1 MNKLKNS
8 LRLKGIGASWGIA
21 LGKATIIVPKANEI
35 ENIQEND
42 PQKALQLARET
53 ALRLLDELAG
63 EENSQGEITDI
74 ITAHKLMVEGII
86 EEASELIKQGE
97 SVVKAISLA
106 TEKYVQLLKSSESAL
121 IQSRAD
127 DLEDIKNMLLMSLSG
142 YETKKIDN
150 ESIIILPE
158 LYPSQVLIYAKMGIR
173 GIVAEKGSYT
183 SHAAIIA
190 RALEIPTVLGVPGI
204 IQTVMEG
211 DVVIVDGFLGEV
223 IINPDERIIEEYLKK
238 KESFEILKEKFKDIG
253 DEVVFTKD
261 GRKILVTA
269 NVGNEDDLNA
279 AIKNGCDGVGLFRLE
294 FYYMNRTSPPS
305 EEDLANLFT
314 KFVKKLGNKP
324 LTIRLLDIGG
334 DKEIPYLQF
343 PKESNPFL
351 GVRGVR
357 YLFKRQEILEEQI
370 KAILIA
376 SKDTSGNIR
385 IMVPMVSRL
394 EEITRLKEILK
405 NLFTDIPSNIKIGI
419 MAEVPS
425 IVFMIEKITKEVD
438 FISIGTNDLT
448 QYIFAADRTNE
459 NVSYL
464 YDDMHPAVLRAISEI
479 SEKSQKVG
487 VEVDVCGELASNPL
501 AVLILVGL
509 GINELSVSP
518 TRIPLIKWIVKNIS
532 YEEASQLA
540 KVALNL
546 NNGEEVREKAR
557 IFFREKLG
565 VELPF

>member
-1 MNKLKNS
+1 MKEP

-21 LGKATIIVPKANEI
+21 FGKATIIVPKANEI
-35 ENIQEND
+35 ENIQERD
-42 PQKALQLARET
+42 PKKALQLAKEKT
-53 ALRLLDELAG
+53 LRLLDTLIG
-63 EENSQGEITDI
+63 EERSQREIADI
-74 ITAHKLMVEGII
+74 INAHKLMVEGIV
-86 EEASELIKQGE
+86 EEASELIKHGE
-97 SVVKAISLA
+97 SVINAISLA
-106 TEKYVQLLKSSESAL
+106 AKKYVELLKSSESAL

-142 YETKKIDN
+142 YETKKIEN
-150 ESIIILPE
+150 ESIVILPE
-158 LYPSQVLIYAKMGIR
+158 LYPSQVLIYAKMGVC

-204 IQTVMEG
+204 TQTVMDG

-223 IINPDERIIEEYLKK
+223 IVNPNEKMIEEYLKK

-261 GRKILVTA
+261 GRRILVTA
-269 NVGNEDDLNA
+269 NVGSEDDLNV

-294 FYYMNRTSPPS
+294 FYYINRTSPPS
-305 EEDLANLFT
+305 REDLANLFT

-351 GVRGVR
+351 GVRGIR
-357 YLFKRQEILEEQI
+357 YLFKHQEILEEQI
-370 KAILIA
+370 KAILMV
-376 SKDTSGNIR
+376 SKETGGNIR
-385 IMVPMVSRL
+385 IMAPMISRL
-394 EEITRLKEILK
+394 EEITKLKEILK
-405 NLFTDIPSNIKIGI
+405 DLPMDSPANIKIGI

-425 IVFMIEKITKEVD
+425 VVFMIEKITKEVD

-479 SEKSQKVG
+479 SEKSQKAG
-487 VEVDVCGELASNPL
+487 VEVDVCGELASNPP
-501 AVLILVGL
+501 AVPILVGL
-509 GINELSVSP
+509 GISELSVSP
-518 TRIPLIKWIVKNIS
+518 TRIPLVKWIVKSIS

-557 IFFREKLG
+557 TFFREKLG

>member
-1 MNKLKNS
+1 MKEP

-21 LGKATIIVPKANEI
+21 FGKATIIVPKANEI
-35 ENIQEND
+35 ENIQEED
-42 PQKALQLARET
+42 PKKALQLAKDKT
-53 ALRLLDELAG
+53 LRLLDTLIR
-63 EENSQGEITDI
+63 EEKSQREIADI
-74 ITAHKLMVEGII
+74 INAHKLMVEGII
-86 EEASELIKQGE
+86 EEASELVKHGE
-97 SVVKAISLA
+97 SVVNAISLA
-106 TEKYVQLLKSSESAL
+106 AEKYVKLLKSSESAL

-142 YETKKIDN
+142 YETKKIKN
-150 ESIIILPE
+150 ESIVILPE
-158 LYPSQVLIYAKMGIR
+158 LYPSQVLIYAKMGVR

-204 IQTVMEG
+204 TQTVMDD

-223 IINPDERIIEEYLKK
+223 IINPDEKMIREYLKK

-253 DEVVFTKD
+253 DEIVFTKD
-261 GRKILVTA
+261 GRRILVTA
-269 NVGNEDDLNA
+269 NVGNEDDLNV

-294 FYYMNRTSPPS
+294 FYYINRMSPPS
-305 EEDLANLFT
+305 REDLAKLFT

-343 PKESNPFL
+343 PKENNPFL
-351 GVRGVR
+351 GVRGIR
-357 YLFKRQEILEEQI
+357 YLFKHQEILEEQI
-370 KAILIA
+370 KAILMV
-376 SKDTSGNIR
+376 SKETGGNIR
-385 IMVPMVSRL
+385 IMAPMISRL
-394 EEITRLKEILK
+394 EEITKLKEILK
-405 NLFTDIPSNIKIGI
+405 DLSMDSPANIKIGI

-425 IVFMIEKITKEVD
+425 VVFMIEKITKEVD

-464 YDDMHPAVLRAISEI
+464 YDDIHPAVLRAISEI
-479 SEKSQKVG
+479 SEKSQKAS

-501 AVLILVGL
+501 AVPILVGL

-518 TRIPLIKWIVKNIS
+518 TRIPLVKWIVKSIS

-557 IFFREKLG
+557 TFFREKLG

>member
-1 MNKLKNS
+1 MKKP
-8 LRLKGIGASWGIA
+8 LRLKGLGASWGITF
-21 LGKATIIVPKANEI
+21 GKATIIVPKVDEI
-35 ENIQEND
+35 ENIQERD
-42 PQKALQLARET
+42 PKKALQLAKERT
-53 ALRLLDELAG
+53 LQLLNTLVG
-63 EENSQGEITDI
+63 EDKFQGEIADI
-74 ITAHKLMVEGII
+74 IDAHKLMVEAIV

-97 SVVKAISLA
+97 SIINAISL
-106 TEKYVQLLKSSESAL
+106 TTKKYVELLKSSESAL

-127 DLEDIKNMLLMSLSG
+127 DLEDIKNILLMSLSG
-142 YETKKIDN
+142 YETKKIKN
-150 ESIIILPE
+150 GSIVILPE
-158 LYPSQVLIYAKMGIR
+158 LYPSQVLLCSKMGVR

-190 RALEIPTVLGVPGI
+190 RTLEIPTVLGVPGAT
-204 IQTVMEG
+204 QTIRDG
-211 DVVIVDGFLGEV
+211 DEVIVDGFLGEV
-223 IINPDERIIEEYLKK
+223 IVNPNEKIVEEYLKK
-238 KESFEILKEKFKDIG
+238 KRSFETLKERLKDIG
-253 DEVVFTKD
+253 DEAVFTKD
-261 GRKILVTA
+261 GRRILVTA
-269 NVGNEDDLNA
+269 NVGNEDDLNI

-294 FYYMNRTSPPS
+294 FYYINRTTPPS
-305 EEDLANLFT
+305 RDDLANLFT

-334 DKEIPYLQF
+334 DKEIPYLQL

-351 GVRGVR
+351 GVRGIR
-357 YLFKRQEILEEQI
+357 YLFKNQKILEEQI
-370 KAILIA
+370 KAILMV
-376 SKDTSGNIR
+376 SKETGGNIKV
-385 IMVPMVSRL
+385 MAPMISTL
-394 EEITRLKEILK
+394 EEITKLKEALED
-405 NLFTDIPSNIKIGI
+405 LFKDSPANIKIGI

-425 IVFMIEKITKEVD
+425 VVFMSEKIVKEVD

-479 SEKSQKVG
+479 SENSQKAG
-487 VEVDVCGELASNPL
+487 IEVDVCGELASNPL
-501 AVLILVGL
+501 AVPILVGL

-518 TRIPLIKWIVKNIS
+518 TRIPLVKWIVKSIS

-540 KVALNL
+540 KVALKL

-557 IFFREKLG
+557 TFFREKLG